1 LQKFKKRAVGASYPI
16 RQGDIGKIFQEKK
29 AKEMKGT
36 RHEIRRNAT
45 LLTLSK
51 VWRDIPAPV
60 ENGRINTDAAC
71 RHVLNGHNLWI
82 DGMGGAGK
90 TTLGQQIVQELRAM
104 KKTVSII
111 AKTHSACRRFGGD
124 GVETADKWLNK
135 YVGKACGPLPDV
147 LFIEEISMIDLRLW
161 GYISTLFQ
169 TRKCQIVLSG
179 DLFQLKPPKNT
190 WNGSDVPRHAF
201 RDSDLLYELAD
212 GNRCFLDANM
222 RSDPVIFEFAKT
234 LRQPGACLQERLAEA
249 REIFPPTKMIPDHV
263 LVLSHSKRVDYNG
276 QYNAL
281 KKPVD
286 AMFLEIPNLKC
297 RDDCQP
303 QSMWIWPGM
312 KLMGQKTAKSKGA
325 KQTPYCVKSMMYEVV
340 SCDKDIITVKSADGE
355 VSAIP
360 TASACDLLRL
370 CDALTYA
377 RAQGLTLS
385 GRIVLADTTKE
396 HFEMEHLNMGV
407 TRATHSSLVEI
418 RDL

>member
-1 LQKFKKRAVGASYPI
+1 
-16 RQGDIGKIFQEKK
+16 
-29 AKEMKGT
+29 
-36 RHEIRRNAT
+36 
-45 LLTLSK
+45 
-51 VWRDIPAPV
+51 
-60 ENGRINTDAAC
+60 
-71 RHVLNGHNLWI
+71 
-82 DGMGGAGK
+82 
-90 TTLGQQIVQELRAM
+90 
-104 KKTVSII
+104 
-111 AKTHSACRRFGGD
+111 
-124 GVETADKWLNK
+124 
-135 YVGKACGPLPDV
+135 
-147 LFIEEISMIDLRLW
+147 
-161 GYISTLFQ
+161 
-169 TRKCQIVLSG
+169 VLSG

-286 AMFLEIPNLKC
+286 AMFLEVPNLKC

-325 KQTPYCVKSMMYEVV
+325 KQKPYCVKSMMYEVV